1 MVAAHGYVSGAVVDG
16 SYYGGYNP
24 GAYSYMA
31 DPPSL
36 IAWKEDAT
44 DNGFV
49 DGSSYAKPDIICHKD
64 ATPGAISADIKAGGK
79 VELQWTEWPE
89 SHHGP
94 VITYLANCKGD
105 CSSVDKSAL
114 EFFKIDEAGLIS
126 DSNEPG
132 TWASDKLI
140 SANNSWTVT
149 IPSTIASGNY
159 VLRHEIIALHSAG
172 QSNGAQ
178 NYPQCVNLKVTGG
191 GSDSPSG
198 TLGTKL
204 YTNTDPGILVNIYT
218 ALKSYTIP
226 GPALY
231 SGASSG
237 SATTAAATTAAAT
250 TPAVTATPSVSA
262 STVSATPSHSP
273 SSFSHF
279 SRTRTLSRPAP
290 SSTGT
295 APSFPSGPDS
305 EPTGAPAATE
315 TNDATKTVDS
325 TAQVTDEPISQTA
338 SAPAD
343 SVTVTA
349 TAIGGQSAQSSTPA
363 SGGSSA
369 GAVPTPAGSSS
380 SDYSTYLS
388 SLSADQLLSVIR
400 STVKWLVS
408 DSKVHARAL
417 SS

>member
-1 MVAAHGYVSGAVVDG
+1 LNPLCILFHSPSILRSNLTLCVFHHNFFKMPISKIAGLLLSSASMVAAHGYVSGAVVDG

-79 VELQWTEWPE
+79 IELQWTEWPE

-94 VITYLANCKGD
+94 VITYLANCNGD
-105 CSSVDKSAL
+105 CSSVDKTAL

-126 DSNEPG
+126 DSNVPG
-132 TWASDKLI
+132 TWASDNLI

-149 IPSTIASGNY
+149 IPSAIAAGNY

-172 QSNGAQ
+172 ESNGAQ
-178 NYPQCVNLKVTGG
+178 NYPQCINLKVTGG
-191 GSDSPSG
+191 GSDVPSG

-218 ALKSYTIP
+218 ALSSYTIP

-237 SATTAAATTAAAT
+237 SATAAATTTAAATAAATTEAAVTAAT
-250 TPAVTATPSVSA
+250 TASA
-262 STVSATPSHSP
+262 ST
-273 SSFSHF
+273 
-279 SRTRTLSRPAP
+279 
-290 SSTGT
+290 
-295 APSFPSGPDS
+295 
-305 EPTGAPAATE
+305 
-315 TNDATKTVDS
+315 
-325 TAQVTDEPISQTA
+325 TA

-349 TAIGGQSAQSSTPA
+349 SAIGGQSAQSSTPA
-363 SGGSSA
+363 SGDDSSA
-369 GAVPTPAGSSS
+369 AEASSTAVAVPTPAATSTSSS
-380 SDYSTYLS
+380 SSTSDYSAYLS